1 MEKENKSCIY
11 GLLFFMEIN
20 LLYLLD
26 ENGNICLVNENK
38 SEININNIK
47 INQVYK
53 IENLQFIKKD
63 DRNYFLYNIKEQTV
77 FKSIS
82 DSSYFKKYAIIKFI
96 FLDKIIDVKYP
107 KIKVKDIEVSIKNK
121 IQFASL
127 FDDNDNS
134 SYFLGKFELIINE
147 QNNCFN
153 IFIYKGEINSINCSL
168 NGEGMTKNKCY
179 EIIYLSKIKKYL
191 PKELNVSGYIIKD
204 FDKFS
209 CTNRVRYNIMN
220 IKKDTNFYKY
230 DDNLSSYEI
239 IYLIDEYNKVT
250 KYGIF
255 NVNSSKQIISKDFQI
270 ELHFS
275 KFLQNFWNEYDQN
288 NNSND
293 YNNNSYFNQ
302 QNSIFS
308 KRFKDNNL
316 NKFRSLK
323 LLNIYNYTKKSLDN
337 LDTFIFFRNYCF
349 FIFLEYICKN
359 SFYGECSKYF
369 DLLKD
374 INNYSFYN
382 KIRILLQFIN
392 LIIEYGQAPKLINI
406 NNLNED
412 HPYVLATKFQ
422 RNIITHLHEE
432 SNIFYPIVQF
442 NSKILECLPE
452 SFWSYLTKIL
462 LNKKIRTKLAYTIS
476 LESINEMKT
485 HLLNLEEDFFFVFD
499 KINYFNFY
507 GIYTSNT
514 RIMTLNQYLLCKGVS
529 LITDNTSKKN
539 YAFKINMAFSHE
551 RMCHGKENLCN
562 PGIESPVIYFN
573 IKFQRDIL
581 YSESNNKNV
590 GEAGRIFE
598 TFIGNPT
605 LLKIMKENLLFG
617 KYLDYHYFIGD
628 FKEIKDEAFKIFRT
642 TKYYNNLKNR
652 KVKIYF
658 FIFLITFIISC
669 LFWKFYGLNLVLILL
684 YSLSIIILSYKYYN
698 IEDFIDI
705 HSPCDNFDRLEG
717 NNKDEDEPKFIFP
730 DDYPMESDT
739 FLGRN
744 FPFLEF
750 RKNKIRKKLQKYFKE
765 NEKY

>member
-1 MEKENKSCIY
+1 MEKENKSFSY

-47 INQVYK
+47 INKIYK
-53 IENLQFIKKD
+53 IKNLQFIKKD

-209 CTNRVRYNIMN
+209 CTNRVRYNVMN

-275 KFLQNFWNEYDQN
+275 KFLQNFWNEYEQN

-293 YNNNSYFNQ
+293 DNNNSYFNQ
-302 QNSIFS
+302 QNSIFN
-308 KRFKDNNL
+308 KRFK
-316 NKFRSLK
+316 
-323 LLNIYNYTKKSLDN
+323 
-337 LDTFIFFRNYCF
+337 
-349 FIFLEYICKN
+349 
-359 SFYGECSKYF
+359 
-369 DLLKD
+369 
-374 INNYSFYN
+374 
-382 KIRILLQFIN
+382 
-392 LIIEYGQAPKLINI
+392 
-406 NNLNED
+406 
-412 HPYVLATKFQ
+412 
-422 RNIITHLHEE
+422 
-432 SNIFYPIVQF
+432 
-442 NSKILECLPE
+442 
-452 SFWSYLTKIL
+452 
-462 LNKKIRTKLAYTIS
+462 
-476 LESINEMKT
+476 
-485 HLLNLEEDFFFVFD
+485 
-499 KINYFNFY
+499 
-507 GIYTSNT
+507 
-514 RIMTLNQYLLCKGVS
+514 
-529 LITDNTSKKN
+529 
-539 YAFKINMAFSHE
+539 
-551 RMCHGKENLCN
+551 
-562 PGIESPVIYFN
+562 
-573 IKFQRDIL
+573 
-581 YSESNNKNV
+581 
-590 GEAGRIFE
+590 
-598 TFIGNPT
+598 
-605 LLKIMKENLLFG
+605 
-617 KYLDYHYFIGD
+617 
-628 FKEIKDEAFKIFRT
+628 
-642 TKYYNNLKNR
+642 
-652 KVKIYF
+652 
-658 FIFLITFIISC
+658 
-669 LFWKFYGLNLVLILL
+669 
-684 YSLSIIILSYKYYN
+684 
-698 IEDFIDI
+698 
-705 HSPCDNFDRLEG
+705 G
-717 NNKDEDEPKFIFP
+717 NNSP
-730 DDYPMESDT
+730 
-739 FLGRN
+739 
-744 FPFLEF
+744 
-750 RKNKIRKKLQKYFKE
+750 
-765 NEKY
+765 